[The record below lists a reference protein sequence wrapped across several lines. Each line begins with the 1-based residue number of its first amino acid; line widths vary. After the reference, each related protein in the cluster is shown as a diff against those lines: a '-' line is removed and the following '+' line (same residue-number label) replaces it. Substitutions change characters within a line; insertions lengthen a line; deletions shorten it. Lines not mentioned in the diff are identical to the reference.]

1 MNNTPLLSIVIP
13 TRNRE
18 FYCIQAIKH
27 ILSFEN
33 QEFELVIQDNS
44 DSKQI
49 FDFINTIQDSRLKY
63 FYTENQLNSLFNMD
77 LAISRANGQYITM
90 IGDDDT
96 VLSTIFKVVE
106 YAFKNNYDAISQKN
120 VVSYNWPN
128 SLGEEVAGELS
139 YKKITY
145 QKVNPNINENINLL
159 LKNGMIDYLSFSFPK
174 VYHGIVLRQRLVEIK
189 KQAGNFFGGLSPDIY
204 SAVSLSFF
212 VKNFIVIDYP
222 YTIAGACQS
231 STTSQNLSGGHRGEL
246 NKAPHLNLRGNYI
259 WDKRIPAYYSVESIW
274 AESAVKSFL
283 ENDKEFILKKFNFS
297 YFVLFALWR
306 GKGIRKLILRETFK
320 SRKDVISKAFFFFK
334 LIVSTIPFLGSKF
347 LKYFGKNKKD
357 YFIKVKGVNH
367 IENAVNKVMELLSK
381 EFPFQS

>member
-297 YFVLFALWR
+297 
-306 GKGIRKLILRETFK
+306 
-320 SRKDVISKAFFFFK
+320 
-334 LIVSTIPFLGSKF
+334 
-347 LKYFGKNKKD
+347 
-357 YFIKVKGVNH
+357 
-367 IENAVNKVMELLSK
+367 
-381 EFPFQS
+381 